1 MMNNNP
7 NISPVALSP
16 PSSYIG
22 YQIFPTRVPYPVRK
36 MMLSKENAFPLN
48 RFHSTVSSK
57 ELIGER
63 DRSKIPDTFKWNLA
77 DIYPNEDAWRDA
89 KLRLTARLSEIESYR
104 GKVAGSPDALYC
116 CLDLVSQL
124 SKEFNRLYCY
134 ASMNSDLDTRNATY
148 LGMEQEVG
156 QIGTDLGAK
165 SSFIEPEILKCEQ
178 SAIDEFIRRD
188 SRLEVYRHYLHET
201 IRRKA
206 HTGTEGEE
214 KIIADAGLMSD
225 TPNSVYGIFSNADFP
240 FAEIETHDGKKVK
253 LDQAAFALHKS
264 ATDRDDRKKVFSAYF
279 GKLNEFHRTF
289 GANLYAEI
297 KKNMFYMRAR
307 KYNSCLEHALDGGNI
322 PIAVYTGLID
332 NVNAN
337 LATFHRYLNLRKR
350 LLGVEQLH
358 YYDLYAPLVKDIDLQ
373 YSIEE
378 AYKHTLASLSPLGE
392 EYLSVSQTCF
402 NDRWV
407 DVFANEGKRSGA
419 YSNGAVYD
427 VHPYIL
433 LNYNAKYDDVS
444 TLAHELG
451 HTMHSYFSN
460 KHQPY
465 PTSHYSIFVAEVAS
479 TFNEALLMDY
489 MLKTITDD
497 NIRLSLLG
505 NYLDGVRG
513 TVFRQ
518 VQFSE
523 FELKIH
529 ELAQKGDA
537 LTGERF
543 SELYNDLV
551 KKYYGH
557 DQGVCIVDDEIKV
570 EWAHIPHFYYHFYV
584 YQYATSF
591 TASAALSEQVL
602 AGDKEATQRYMN
614 LLAAG
619 GSDYPIEL
627 LKQAGVDMTTPYP
640 FELTMKKMNR
650 VMDEVEEIL
659 AKTQRR

>member
-1 MMNNNP
+1 M
-7 NISPVALSP
+7 
-16 PSSYIG
+16 
-22 YQIFPTRVPYPVRK
+22 F
-36 MMLSKENAFPLN
+36 LSKDNTLPLSS
-48 RFHSTVSSK
+48 FHSSVSSK
-57 ELIGER
+57 DFVGER
-63 DRSKIPDTFKWNLA
+63 DRSKIPDHYKWNLA
-77 DIYPNEDAWRDA
+77 DIYPDDSAWKQA
-89 KLRLTARLSEIESYR
+89 KVSLIARFPEIEAFR
-104 GKVAGSPDALYC
+104 GNVTSSPETLFR
-116 CLDLVSQL
+116 CLDLMSQL

-134 ASMNSDLDTRNATY
+134 ASMSSDLDTRNATY
-148 LGMEQEVG
+148 LGMEQEMG
-156 QIGTDLGAK
+156 QIGADFGSK
-165 SSFIEPEILKCEQ
+165 SSFIEPEILKSEKSVIEGFLQ
-178 SAIDEFIRRD
+178 REPK
-188 SRLEVYRHYLHET
+188 LEVYRHYLHET
-201 IRRKA
+201 IRRKE

-240 FAEIETHDGKKVK
+240 FTEIEMHDGKKVR

-264 ATDRDDRKKVFSAYF
+264 APGREDRKKVFGTYF

-289 GANLYAEI
+289 GTNLYAEI

-307 KYNSCLEHALDGGNI
+307 RYNSCLEHALDAGNI
-322 PIAVYTGLID
+322 PVAVYTGLID

-337 LATFHRYLNLRKR
+337 LATFHRYLALRKR
-350 LLGVEQLH
+350 MLGVGQLH
-358 YYDLYAPLVKDIDLQ
+358 YYDLYAPLVKNIDQQ

-378 AYKHTLASLSPLGE
+378 AYKQTLASLAPLGN
-392 EYLSVSQTCF
+392 EYLTISQKCF

-407 DVFANEGKRSGA
+407 DVFPNDGKRSGA

-427 VHPYIL
+427 EHPYIL

-444 TLAHELG
+444 TLTHELG

-489 MLKTITDD
+489 MLKTIVDD

-529 ELAQKGDA
+529 ELAQQGEA

-543 SELYNDLV
+543 SELYDALV

-557 DQGVCIVDDEIKV
+557 AQGVCVVDDEIKV

-591 TASAALSEQVL
+591 TASAALSEQIL
-602 AGDKEATQRYMN
+602 AGDKDATQRYMK
-614 LLAAG
+614 LLASG

-627 LKQAGVDMTTPYP
+627 LKKAGVDMTTSLP

-650 VMDEVEEIL
+650 VMDEVEGIL
-659 AKTQRR
+659 AKNGIS